1 MDEVK
6 QTAMVEVADANI
18 SDEIETATATVTKKS
33 KKEEVKEQ
41 APQATPQT
49 KAPGFKIQFPHE
61 EKKYIK
67 MLVYGDFGV
76 GKTFFVGTAQD
87 VKEMQNVLNIDA
99 EGGNKV
105 LAVRG
110 DIPSIRVKKFSEL
123 SAIFEY
129 LRAHCLFR
137 DTNNTEMLKAS
148 EAYFRGIDVKEI
160 KKPRIY
166 NTVMVDS
173 ISEVA
178 RYCMYDLLGI
188 DIDKVKLDDQLAQPE
203 YKEWNSLME
212 KIRLLIRKF
221 RDLPMHT
228 FFVASR
234 QWDKDEQNRQL
245 FTPNVQGKLANEIQG
260 FMDHVGYY
268 TLEKNEANEVHRF
281 LILQPGRTYQAK
293 NRFSKFT
300 GVYIQ
305 DPIMEDIY
313 ELEVLNKSVPSRI
326 EQAK

>member
-1 MDEVK
+1 MDEPK
-6 QTAMVEVADANI
+6 ETKVADANI
-18 SDEIETATATVTKKS
+18 SDELETSTVTAAKKVN
-33 KKEEVKEQ
+33 KKEEVIQEK
-41 APQATPQT
+41 ASPQT
-49 KAPGFKIQFPHE
+49 KSPGFKITFPHE

-67 MLVYGDFGV
+67 MLIYGDFGT
-76 GKTFFVGTAQD
+76 GKTHLCGTAQD

-105 LAVRG
+105 LANRG

-123 SAIFEY
+123 SDIFEY
-129 LRAHCLFR
+129 LRAHCMFR
-137 DTNNTEMLKAS
+137 DTNNVEMLKAS
-148 EAYFRGIDVKEI
+148 EAYFRGVDVKEI
-160 KKPRIY
+160 NKPRIY
-166 NTVMVDS
+166 NTVMIDS

-188 DIDKVKLDDQLAQPE
+188 DTDTIKLDAQLAQPE
-203 YKEWNSLME
+203 YKEWNALME

-281 LILQPGRTYQAK
+281 LILQPGKTYQAK

-305 DPIMEDIY
+305 DPIMNDIY
-313 ELEVLNKSVPSRI
+313 ELEVLNKSVPSRM
-326 EQAK
+326 EQ

>member
-1 MDEVK
+1 MEEQK
-6 QTAMVEVADANI
+6 ETKVADANI
-18 SDEIETATATVTKKS
+18 SDEIETATVTVNKKS
-33 KKEEVKEQ
+33 KKEEVIEEQ
-41 APQATPQT
+41 KATPQN
-49 KAPGFKIQFPHE
+49 KAPGFKIAFPTE

-67 MLVYGDFGV
+67 MLIYGDYGT
-76 GKTFFVGTAQD
+76 GKTFFCGTAQD
-87 VKEMQNVLNIDA
+87 VKEMRNVLNIDA

-105 LAVRG
+105 LANRG

-148 EAYFRGIDVKEI
+148 EAYFRGVDVKEI